1 MPRVIGGTLAAHRE
15 HTTSKI
21 FAALRA
27 LLYERG
33 YDSLTLADI
42 AEAAGMSRTAM
53 YHYVPDKESLLVAY
67 AEHETDAYLTR
78 LDEALRPLDNPV
90 DQLRAYLRLQLEY
103 FSGNHLPPG
112 PTLRLL
118 LPEGAADEVLGHV
131 GMIEERLADIVKRGR
146 DRRLLEAEDL
156 DATVAMISACISRGS
171 VAAPEATALADT
183 IASTEAFVLRAVGAR
198 LGPDGRPRRIPRR

>member
-67 AEHETDAYLTR
+67 AVHETDAYLAR
-78 LDEALRPLDNPV
+78 LDEATNLLNGKNAAA
-90 DQLRAYLRLQLEY
+90 LAALESARA
-103 FSGNHLPPG
+103 
-112 PTLRLL
+112 LL
-118 LPEGAADEVLGHV
+118 SNLPE
-131 GMIEERLADIVKRGR
+131 
-146 DRRLLEAEDL
+146 
-156 DATVAMISACISRGS
+156 
-171 VAAPEATALADT
+171 
-183 IASTEAFVLRAVGAR
+183 
-198 LGPDGRPRRIPRR
+198 